1 MNKIEKDFNIE
12 RVENT
17 PFTLFTKDGVTKI
30 AIGNLIASADV
41 YENLE
46 DAIKRV
52 NSSDW
57 DLITSVI
64 YYLIKNLK
72 TLDENENS

>member
-1 MNKIEKDFNIE
+1 MKKIEKDFKAE

-17 PFTLFTKDGVTKI
+17 PFTLITKDGETKI
-30 AIGNLIASADV
+30 SIGNHLSSIDV
-41 YENLE
+41 YDNEE
-46 DAIKRV
+46 EAIKRV

-57 DLITSVI
+57 ELITSVI

-72 TLDENENS
+72 NLEDENS

>member
-1 MNKIEKDFNIE
+1 MKKIENDFKTK

-17 PFTLFTKDGVTKI
+17 PFTLITKDGVTKI
-30 AIGNLIASADV
+30 AIGNHLSSIDV
-41 YENLE
+41 YDDEE
-46 DAIKRV
+46 EAIKRV

-57 DLITSVI
+57 ELITSVI

-72 TLDENENS
+72 ILEDENS

>member
-1 MNKIEKDFNIE
+1 MNKIEKDFKIE

-17 PFTLFTKDGVTKI
+17 PFTLITKDGVTKI
-30 AIGNLIASADV
+30 AIGNLIASEDV

-72 TLDENENS
+72 TLEENENS

>member
-17 PFTLFTKDGVTKI
+17 PFTFITKDGETKI
-30 AIGNLIASADV
+30 AIGNLIASNDV

-72 TLDENENS
+72 TLEENENS

>member
-1 MNKIEKDFNIE
+1 MKKFEKDFKAE

-17 PFTLFTKDGVTKI
+17 PFTLITKDGETKI
-30 AIGNLIASADV
+30 SIGNHLSSIDV
-41 YENLE
+41 YDNE
-46 DAIKRV
+46 DEAIKRV

-57 DLITSVI
+57 ELITSVI

-72 TLDENENS
+72 TLENENG